1 MFAVEF
7 LTWRASLYNSLSSP
21 VFKLVLARRRTGSMM
36 LQFQI
41 NAAAK
46 LLRLRQPVPG
56 TIAVSP
62 DELTATFT
70 PTAPLN
76 PSTNYFMEATGGIL
90 DLEGQPLQFA
100 FTSFTTGTQ

>member
-1 MFAVEF
+1 
-7 LTWRASLYNSLSSP
+7 
-21 VFKLVLARRRTGSMM
+21 MM

-46 LLRLRQPVPG
+46 LLKLRQPVPG

-70 PTAPLN
+70 TEPAAQSFYRLFHSIVSN
-76 PSTNYFMEATGGIL
+76 IL
-90 DLEGQPLQFA
+90 DLEV
-100 FTSFTTGTQ
+100 TSFTEHLYQFHTGTQ